1 MNILHYSLGF
11 PPYRSGGLTKFCM
24 DLMKQQKNEGHKV
37 ALLWPGRMNL
47 RGGGTAIKDRGYVD
61 FIRSFE
67 IVNPL
72 PISYDEGISDIDLF
86 TTDVDETVYEPL
98 LKKLS
103 PDIIHLHT
111 LMGLH
116 MAFIL
121 CAKNLG
127 IKLIFTAH
135 DFFPICPK
143 VTMYRK
149 KAVCTSAK
157 SCKDC
162 ASCNSAALTISR
174 IKLLQSPLYRKL
186 KDNIII
192 KKIRKKH
199 RNNFLYSE
207 ETVKNTDIVRNIGEK
222 NFDYIGLRKIYEKM
236 LQMMDYI
243 HYNSSVTQQVYKN
256 FMELKNYKILPITH
270 GDIADKR
277 KVKKFNGQLRFS
289 YLGPKGGAKGFFY

>member
-199 RNNFLYSE
+199 RNNFLY
-207 ETVKNTDIVRNIGEK
+207 
-222 NFDYIGLRKIYEKM
+222 
-236 LQMMDYI
+236 YI